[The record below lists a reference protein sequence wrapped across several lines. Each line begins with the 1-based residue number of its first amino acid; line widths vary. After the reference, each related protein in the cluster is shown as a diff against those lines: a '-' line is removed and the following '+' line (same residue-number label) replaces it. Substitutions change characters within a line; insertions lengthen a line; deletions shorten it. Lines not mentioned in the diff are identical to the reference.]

1 MGQDP
6 MWVHQEVEQ
15 PANQDNYIF
24 QNCNID
30 THQNGYSD

>member
-24 QNCNID
+24 QNCYIN
-30 THQNGYSD
+30 QNGYSD